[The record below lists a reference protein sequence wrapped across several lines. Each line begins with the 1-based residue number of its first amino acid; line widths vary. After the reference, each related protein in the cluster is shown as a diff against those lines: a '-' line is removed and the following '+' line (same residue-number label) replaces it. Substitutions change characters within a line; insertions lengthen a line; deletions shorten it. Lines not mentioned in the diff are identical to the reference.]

1 VRRLLLVA
9 AVALFAAPAAAQRSL
24 TLQEVLE
31 SAREHHPRVEAAL
44 ARVDVAENE
53 LMGARGAFD
62 PVLGARAKL
71 LTGGYYELRRADV
84 TVYQPTPLWGT
95 TVWAGYRYGR
105 TANDVSYPSYYED
118 ETLPSG
124 ELRAGISIPL
134 WRNGPLDYRRAG
146 RQIAEA
152 GIDAAEETRLYTWLS
167 VQQKATESYWKW
179 VASGRK
185 LAVTREILDLAQ
197 TRIGQIERRIQ
208 AGAVAPIE
216 GLEARRSLLSRQQK
230 LATAQRSLEA
240 SALVLGLFHR
250 DRRGDPDP
258 PAPER
263 LPTGAVDGAPADLG
277 DPVAAFQRVVSCA
290 PTLMALRAKVRQ
302 LETKADLAR
311 ARRGPQ
317 IDASVEVSRD
327 FGPVGDQET
336 LEGTNIEAGVYFRMP
351 LLLRSDRG
359 ALGAAEAELDAA
371 RAELRLAEDE
381 LRTALGDVAS
391 QNRMAQENLR
401 LARESLAVVTELAE
415 AERRRFDAGT
425 SSLLFVNLREQS
437 LADAAVAE
445 VEAAAATWGAYAT
458 WQALT
463 ACPER

>member
-1 VRRLLLVA
+1 VKRFLIVA
-9 AVALFAAPAAAQRSL
+9 AVALLAAPAVAQRPL
-24 TLQEVLE
+24 TLEEVLE

-44 ARVDVAENE
+44 ARVDVAESE

-62 PVLGARAKL
+62 PQLAARAKL
-71 LTGGYYELRRADV
+71 QTGGYYELRRVDV
-84 TVYQPTPLWGT
+84 SVYQPTPLWGT
-95 TVWAGYRYGR
+95 TVWAGYRYGQ
-105 TANDVSYPSYYED
+105 AVNDVTYPSYYGD
-118 ETLPSG
+118 DTLSG
-124 ELRAGISIPL
+124 GEIRAGVSVPL

-146 RQIAEA
+146 RRIAEA
-152 GIDAAEETRLYTWLS
+152 GIDAAEQTQRYTWLS

-179 VASGRK
+179 VAAGRK
-185 LAVTREILDLAQ
+185 LQVTREILDLAQ
-197 TRIGQIERRIQ
+197 TRIGQIERRIE

-258 PAPER
+258 PAPEQ
-263 LPTGAVDGAPADLG
+263 LPQGTVTGAPADLG

-302 LETKADLAR
+302 LETKVDLAR

-317 IDASVEVSRD
+317 LDASLEVSRD
-327 FGPVGDQET
+327 FGQGDDPT
-336 LEGTNIEAGVYFRMP
+336 LPGTNFEAGLTFRMP

-359 ALGAAEAELDAA
+359 ALGAAEAELNAA

-401 LARESLAVVTELAE
+401 LARESLEVVTELAE

-445 VEAAAATWGAYAT
+445 VEAAAGTWGAYAT

-463 ACPER
+463 ACPE

>member
-1 VRRLLLVA
+1 MRLALTA
-9 AVALFAAPAAAQRSL
+9 AVALFAVPAAAQRPL
-24 TLQEVLE
+24 TLEEVLE

-62 PVLGARAKL
+62 PVLAARAKL
-71 LTGGYYELRRADV
+71 RTGGYYELRRADV
-84 TVYQPTPLWGT
+84 SVYQPTPLWGA
-95 TVWAGYRYGR
+95 TVYAGYRYGR
-105 TANDVSYPSYYED
+105 GLENSDAYPSYYDD
-118 ETLPSG
+118 ETLPGG
-124 ELRAGISIPL
+124 ELRAGLSIPL

-146 RQIAEA
+146 RRIAEA
-152 GIDAAEETRLYTWLS
+152 GIDAAEETQRYTWLS

-185 LAVTREILDLAQ
+185 LQVTREILDLAQ
-197 TRIGQIERRIQ
+197 TRIGQIERRIA

-216 GLEARRSLLSRQQK
+216 GLEARRSLLSRQRK
-230 LATAQRSLEA
+230 LVTAQRSLEA

-250 DRRGDPDP
+250 DRRGDPEP

-263 LPTGAVDGAPADLG
+263 LPQGAVDGAPADLG
-277 DPVAAFQRVVSCA
+277 DPAAAFQRVVSCA

-327 FGPVGDQET
+327 FGQTGSDNSLP
-336 LEGTNIEAGVYFRMP
+336 GTVLEAGLYFRMP

-445 VEAAAATWGAYAT
+445 VEAAAGTWGAYAT